1 MLSALKDVETGQRGY
16 VLTGDEH
23 YLGPFESGT
32 RSLEETF
39 AALRGLLAD
48 LPQARTE
55 ALWTLID
62 HRVALAERNIADRRA
77 SAHEDSPWRQRLYEG
92 RETMDRIRARFA
104 AIEAMLRAEIE
115 ARDRS
120 LEALRTRALVLN
132 VLLPL
137 SGVALILAA
146 WVLLQRERRRRVDA
160 ETALIAA
167 NARLEETVAQRTA
180 ELQEALGEIEAFA
193 QGLDR
198 SIEDERR
205 RLAREVHDQRS
216 GSCSPGS
223 R

>member
-115 ARDRS
+115 
-120 LEALRTRALVLN
+120 RAT
-132 VLLPL
+132 
-137 SGVALILAA
+137 AA
-146 WVLLQRERRRRVDA
+146 WRRCVRVRWSS
-160 ETALIAA
+160 TCCC
-167 NARLEETVAQRTA
+167 
-180 ELQEALGEIEAFA
+180 
-193 QGLDR
+193 R
-198 SIEDERR
+198 S
-205 RLAREVHDQRS
+205 AVW
-216 GSCSPGS
+216 P
-223 R
+223 